1 MFGISKLVTIW
12 HAVWAYLLLPN
23 MGISQTEVDTDAI
36 YGMQSRIR
44 TLLPVMTEQ
53 SDYFSNYKLNLYRAE
68 CPLWDNDNAMCSSQ
82 GCAVDTLEENE
93 VSDVWKRFSDVDPSS
108 KKNETKC
115 NWEHNSQLDY
125 CYLDEV
131 SSEQDCV
138 FVSLVNNPERFTG
151 YSGDHTAAIWR
162 NIYEQ
167 NCFVVDDD
175 ESLKEKSRRES
186 FYKPGMYPFQLS
198 PKEDD
203 ILTISPS
210 VASQEK
216 RMLNKI
222 ISGFHASIS
231 SHICE
236 NYYDTNR
243 NRWTRNL
250 ECWLAKVGNYP
261 ERIENIF
268 FNYALLHQAFVRI
281 ADQLVEM
288 ENNSTSSFC
297 PDNLAIDARTK
308 LAFDNLAFIAQQDR
322 KVIMSSK
329 FFADEESQKFKETF
343 RKHFHDVSRIMD
355 CVGCD
360 KCRLWGKLQIT
371 GYGTALKLL
380 FEPETQL
387 NDLRPSEI
395 VALVNTFDR
404 IAHSVQSSFWFQLR
418 RRADLSVKFIQFVIA
433 LSFKAPTREILS
445 FFAEQLWYIFYAILY
460 ICNVPRLI

>member
-1 MFGISKLVTIW
+1 MFGISKLLIIW
-12 HAVWAYLLLPN
+12 HALWAYLLIPN
-23 MGISQTEVDTDAI
+23 KEVALTEVDTDAI
-36 YGMQSRIR
+36 YGMQSRVR
-44 TLLPVMTEQ
+44 SLFPVMTEQ

-82 GCAVDTLEENE
+82 GCAVDTLGENE
-93 VSDVWKRFSDVDPSS
+93 VPNIWKQLSEFEQPS
-108 KKNETKC
+108 KKNEKEC
-115 NWEHNSQLDY
+115 NWEHDSKLDY

-131 SSEQDCV
+131 SSGQECV
-138 FVSLVNNPERFTG
+138 YVSLVGNPERFTG
-151 YSGDHTAAIWR
+151 YSGDHTATIWR
-162 NIYEQ
+162 TIYEQ
-167 NCFVVDDD
+167 NCFVIDDD
-175 ESLKEKSRRES
+175 ESSQEKSKRDS
-186 FYKPGMYPFQLS
+186 FYKPGMYPFQLT

-203 ILTISPS
+203 IISVSPS
-210 VASQEK
+210 IACQEK

-236 NYYDTNR
+236 NYYDAER

-268 FNYALLHQAFVRI
+268 FNYALLHQAFVKI
-281 ADQLVEM
+281 ADQLEDM
-288 ENNSTSSFC
+288 EYNNNTFC

-308 LAFDNLAFIAQQDR
+308 LAFDNLAFQSQQDR

-329 FFADEESQKFKETF
+329 LFSDEESQRFKETF
-343 RKHFHDVSRIMD
+343 RRHFHDISRIMD

-360 KCRLWGKLQIT
+360 KCRLWGKLQMT

-380 FEPETQL
+380 LESETHL
-387 NDLRPSEI
+387 SDLRPSEI

-418 RRADLSVKFIQFVIA
+418 RRADLSVKFLQYVIA
-433 LSFKAPTREILS
+433 LSFKAPMREILS
-445 FFAEQLWYIFYAILY
+445 FFTEQLWYIFYAILY